1 MPFSQMMP
9 LRRDSSGIS
18 VHTATRMASAVPCGA
33 FCLVSRGSSNFH
45 KSRANR
51 KLTDPVSELTL
62 DALAAV
68 LIANEPKHGA
78 ECQSC
83 GRKREHLLRIRG

>member
-1 MPFSQMMP
+1 VTRKSE
-9 LRRDSSGIS
+9 L
-18 VHTATRMASAVPCGA
+18 TA
-33 FCLVSRGSSNFH
+33 
-45 KSRANR
+45 
-51 KLTDPVSELTL
+51 PVSELTL